1 MRIWS
6 NGMTTGCQ
14 SVSGSSILPI
24 RTKKQILKDIQS
36 VDNQSPINKGIFSI
50 SVDKYG
56 DMCIKGHK
64 NTVLHLPDRQCECLF
79 SAKTPIYV
87 SYVTFYVNHVNAK

>member
-24 RTKKQILKDIQS
+24 RTNSKNTVTRTVKDIQS
-36 VDNQSPINKGIFSI
+36 VDSLRPVNKGKFGV
-50 SVDKYG
+50 SVDKSG
-56 DMCIKGHK
+56 DMCIKGQK
-64 NTVLHLPDRQCECLF
+64 SMSFMLHM
-79 SAKTPIYV
+79 
-87 SYVTFYVNHVNAK
+87 